1 MYVTNLYR
9 AVNQNFI
16 KFISSF
22 KTETINL
29 IREMDKTC
37 NKNFHTII
45 NKSR

>member
-9 AVNQNFI
+9 AVNFI
-16 KFISSF
+16 KFISSS

-37 NKNFHTII
+37 NKNFI
-45 NKSR
+45 R